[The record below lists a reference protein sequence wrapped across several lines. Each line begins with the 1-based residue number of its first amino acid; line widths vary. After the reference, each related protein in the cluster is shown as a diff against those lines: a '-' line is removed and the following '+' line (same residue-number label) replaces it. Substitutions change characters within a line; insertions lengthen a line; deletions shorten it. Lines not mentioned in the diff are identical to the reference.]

1 MNAVYREQLL
11 TGASEG
17 RIREIT
23 EYRVNIDNY
32 RAAIEL
38 IGDDAQLQEFKATLE
53 NLLESSI
60 IECRK
65 AQIMLDVISA
75 QLTSI
80 TA

>member
-23 EYRVNIDNY
+23 EYQVNIDNY

>member
-1 MNAVYREQLL
+1 MNAAYREQLL
-11 TGASEG
+11 TGAAEG

-23 EYRVNIDNY
+23 EYQVNIDNY

-38 IGDDAQLQEFKATLE
+38 IGDDAQLQEFKATLK

-80 TA
+80 TT